1 VSEYVYDVGVIDELP
16 PGRQPIETYWVKPDK
31 RQRLYNFIRKQVA
44 EGRQAFIV
52 YALVDES
59 DRLEDVGAAVAEHKR
74 LQSNIFPDLRV
85 GLIHG
90 RMTGKEKD
98 AAMRAFAAGE
108 YDVLVSTAVVEV
120 GIDIPNA
127 SLMLIEN
134 ADRFGLSQLHQF
146 RGRVGRG
153 PHKSYC
159 ILIAEPASAAGE
171 ERMRAMTRTQD
182 GFELAEIDMRM
193 RGPGEFFGSRQSGLP
208 DLRLAR
214 LSDARLLALARQE
227 AQTILDADPDLAK
240 PEHRILA
247 QRTAAIFQKE
257 MDLS

>member
-1 VSEYVYDVGVIDELP
+1 
-16 PGRQPIETYWVKPDK
+16 
-31 RQRLYNFIRKQVA
+31 
-44 EGRQAFIV
+44 
-52 YALVDES
+52 
-59 DRLEDVGAAVAEHKR
+59 
-74 LQSNIFPDLRV
+74 
-85 GLIHG
+85 
-90 RMTGKEKD
+90 M
-98 AAMRAFAAGE
+98 
-108 YDVLVSTAVVEV
+108 LVSTAVVEV

-127 SLMLIEN
+127 SVMLIEN

-159 ILIAEPASAAGE
+159 ILIAEPKSATGE
-171 ERMRAMTRTQD
+171 ERMRAMARTQD

-214 LSDARLLALARQE
+214 LSDTRLLAQARQE
-227 AQTILDADPDLAK
+227 AQTILDSDPDLAK
-240 PEHRILA
+240 PEHRLLA
-247 QRTAAIFQKE
+247 QRTASIFRGE

>member
-1 VSEYVYDVGVIDELP
+1 L
-16 PGRQPIETYWVKPDK
+16 KK
-31 RQRLYNFIRKQVA
+31 RLYKFIRKQA
-44 EGRQAFIV
+44 QEGRQTFIV
-52 YALVDES
+52 YSLVNES
-59 DRLEDVGAAVAEHKR
+59 DRMEDVGAAVAEHKR
-74 LQSNIFPDLRV
+74 LQTKVFPDLRV
-85 GLIHG
+85 GLLHG
-90 RMTGKEKD
+90 KMTGKEKD
-98 AAMRAFAAGE
+98 AVMRAFAAGE

-127 SLMLIEN
+127 SIMLIEN

-159 ILIAEPASAAGE
+159 ILVAEPRSASGE
-171 ERMRAMTRTQD
+171 ERMRAMVRTQD

-214 LSDARLLALARQE
+214 LSDTRLLALARQE
-227 AQTILDADPDLAK
+227 AQTILDADPDLAG
-240 PEHRILA
+240 PEHRLLA
-247 QRTAAIFQKE
+247 QRTAVIFQQE